1 MFLEVETPP
10 YELQKL
16 LSKQERSIQSLIN
29 HRRLTD
35 DRDYIKG
42 NRTLDSLKD
51 VDKCN
56 SLSNSSDQ
64 SKPCHDNAQR
74 PSPYSNSDKIEVSLQ
89 RVQDFVNQY
98 PESPTVSAVTSLPDR
113 LMLQYNLTTPGCVAA
128 VDLNL
133 QSFLIS

>member
-1 MFLEVETPP
+1 MEFMLLEVETPT

-16 LSKQERSIQSLIN
+16 LSKQKRSIQSLIN

-35 DRDYIKG
+35 EYRDFIKG

-74 PSPYSNSDKIEVSLQ
+74 PSPYSNSDKIEVSL
-89 RVQDFVNQY
+89 
-98 PESPTVSAVTSLPDR
+98 
-113 LMLQYNLTTPGCVAA
+113 
-128 VDLNL
+128 
-133 QSFLIS
+133 